1 MLLNR
6 GVSLQKI
13 PVGPLIRT
21 HLMQILTFQPVIRAP
36 CRMGHLTGWRGRRP
50 RALISAVVDLV
61 DRVFADGGR
70 QGRR

>member
-1 MLLNR
+1 
-6 GVSLQKI
+6 
-13 PVGPLIRT
+13 
-21 HLMQILTFQPVIRAP
+21 
-36 CRMGHLTGWRGRRP
+36 MGHLTGWRGRRP